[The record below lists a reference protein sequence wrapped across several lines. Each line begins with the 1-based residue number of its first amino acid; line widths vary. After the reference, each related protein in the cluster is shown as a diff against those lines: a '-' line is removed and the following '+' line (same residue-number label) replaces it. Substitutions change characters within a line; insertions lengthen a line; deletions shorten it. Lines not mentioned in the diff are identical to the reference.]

1 MASSLRDEFGRLVRH
16 HRLRAKLTQ
25 LELAE
30 RADLSLEMVGRIER
44 GEVGTSL
51 ESIEKLSAAL
61 DTPAREFFGAGAYA
75 VGKRPG
81 KLGAIV
87 AKLAPLKP
95 DELDWIA
102 RLLDVALRRVGG
114 GQ

>member
-1 MASSLRDEFGRLVRH
+1 MASLREEFGRLVRH
-16 HRLRAKLTQ
+16 HRLRVGITQ

-30 RADLSLEMVGRIER
+30 RADLSLEMIGRIER

-61 DTPAREFFGAGAYA
+61 GTPAREFFGAGPYA
-75 VGKRPG
+75 ASKRPG